1 MSNSQQRF
9 EAKFPMPDFA
19 EWDASRNNYTHAH
32 ALTMFAAVELEYY
45 KGLWKGWQAA
55 EAQSQ
60 PIAWMLCRI
69 NKGVTD
75 VLELTCRESRVAEW
89 YTDDFNYVQ
98 PLALCDTPPQQV
110 TVCAAPQSEA
120 A

>member
-32 ALTMFAAVELEYY
+32 ALTMFAAAELEHY

-75 VLELTCRESRVAEW
+75 
-89 YTDDFNYVQ
+89 DFNYVQ

>member
-32 ALTMFAAVELEYY
+32 ALTM
-45 KGLWKGWQAA
+45 
-55 EAQSQ
+55 
-60 PIAWMLCRI
+60 
-69 NKGVTD
+69 
-75 VLELTCRESRVAEW
+75 
-89 YTDDFNYVQ
+89 
-98 PLALCDTPPQQV
+98 PQQV